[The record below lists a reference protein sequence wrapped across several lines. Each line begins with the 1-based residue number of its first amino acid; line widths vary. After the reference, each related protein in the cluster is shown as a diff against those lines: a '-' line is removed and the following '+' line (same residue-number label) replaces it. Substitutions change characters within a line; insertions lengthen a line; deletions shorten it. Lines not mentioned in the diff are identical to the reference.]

1 MNVSKRFSPIRA
13 LAIAFAAALITCF
26 MIVPAAFAASVYT
39 NPNTNY
45 EVVIEDNADLLTDA
59 EEQMLASDMIPLT
72 EYGNIGFHSI
82 DSNASSTSSYA
93 RSYYHAA
100 FGTQSGTVFLVD
112 MDNREIFIFSDGA
125 NYKVITKSKADV
137 ITDNV
142 YRFASKGDYY
152 GCASSAFEQ
161 MQTLL
166 EGNRIAQPMKYVSNA
181 LLAII
186 LGLLINFIVIASLSK
201 LKRANYLKVLEA
213 AQIGFNATP
222 PVAEFINETK
232 RYDPVSSDSGGSSG
246 GGGGGHSSGG
256 GGGGGGGFSSGG
268 GGGHRF

>member
-1 MNVSKRFSPIRA
+1 MSRRFSPVRA
-13 LAIAFAAALITCF
+13 VAVAAALITCV
-26 MIVPAAFAASVYT
+26 MVVPAAFATTVYT

-45 EVVIEDNADLLTDA
+45 EAVIEDNADLLSPA
-59 EEQMLASDMIPLT
+59 EEQQLANDMVPLT
-72 EYGNIGFHSI
+72 DYGNIAFHSI
-82 DSNASSTSSYA
+82 DSNASTTSSYA

-112 MDNREIFIFSDGA
+112 MDNREIYIFSDGA
-125 NYKVITKSKADV
+125 NYSVITKSKANV

-142 YRFASKGDYY
+142 YRFASAGDYY
-152 GCASSAFEQ
+152 GCASSAFSQ

-181 LLAII
+181 LLALI
-186 LGLLINFIVIASLSK
+186 LGLLINFIIIASVSK

-213 AQIGFNATP
+213 AQISFNATA
-222 PVAEFINETK
+222 PVAEFVNETK
-232 RYDPVSSDSGGSSG
+232 RYDPISDSGGGGSSG
-246 GGGGGHSSGG
+246 GGSRGG
-256 GGGGGGGFSSGG
+256 GGGFSSGGGGFSSGG